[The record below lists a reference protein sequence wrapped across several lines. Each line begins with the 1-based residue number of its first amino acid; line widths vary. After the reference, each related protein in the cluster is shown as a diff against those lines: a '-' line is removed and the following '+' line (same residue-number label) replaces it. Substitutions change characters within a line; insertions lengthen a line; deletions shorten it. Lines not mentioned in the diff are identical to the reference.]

1 MKYQNK
7 PHKKTKDKKSFITKI
22 REKEQKEMDRLKK
35 TINKNIEDDSEKVDN
50 NT

>member
-7 PHKKTKDKKSFITKI
+7 PHKKTEDKKSFITKI
-22 REKEQKEMDRLKK
+22 RDKEQKDMDRLKK
-35 TINKNIEDDSEKVDN
+35 SLNKNNGDDSEKVDN

>member
-7 PHKKTKDKKSFITKI
+7 PHKKTEDKKSFITKI
-22 REKEQKEMDRLKK
+22 REKEQRERDRLKK
-35 TINKNIEDDSEKVDN
+35 TTTNNNKDDSEEVDN